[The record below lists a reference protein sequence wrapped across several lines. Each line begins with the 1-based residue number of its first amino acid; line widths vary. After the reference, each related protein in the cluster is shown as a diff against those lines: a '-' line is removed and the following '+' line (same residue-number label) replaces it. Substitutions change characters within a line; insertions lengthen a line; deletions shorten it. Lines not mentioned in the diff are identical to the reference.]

1 MVVAGDYLAE
11 ENTDSVEG
19 AVLSGLEAANRVS
32 QWTTDYAK
40 KIDQHDPK
48 L

>member
-11 ENTDSVEG
+11 ENSDSVEG

-32 QWTTDYAK
+32 KWTTDYAK
-40 KIDQHDPK
+40 KVDQHAK
-48 L
+48 V